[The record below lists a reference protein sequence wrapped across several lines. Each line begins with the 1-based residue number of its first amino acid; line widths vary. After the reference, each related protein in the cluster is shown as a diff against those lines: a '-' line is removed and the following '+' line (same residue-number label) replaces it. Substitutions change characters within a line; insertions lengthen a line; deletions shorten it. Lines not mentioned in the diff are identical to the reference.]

1 LNNSQFYLDFVYDEY
16 LNNHCESKYLMDL
29 ISLIDWSN
37 IPLFKNTGVGANGY
51 SPRAMCKA
59 LFIKIIKNLS
69 SVNELI
75 FFLRSNPKLSQFI
88 GFDPIRN
95 KVPDE
100 STFSKFR
107 KSFNLDFLYGVISD
121 SIFKGIQLGIF
132 DTSTLCVDSY
142 PIPFNSFFNNK
153 KRFGKL
159 VSFSSYYSNQI
170 EADFGVKP
178 ISNDKPVYDKN
189 GNPKKVLS
197 FLGFKAHTVSFFNVP
212 IFTVVSK
219 ASKMDIDSL
228 IPLLQMTV
236 SHLEFTNFSL
246 LADKGYDSIKNYD
259 FIHKQLNST
268 AFIPL
273 RKSSFK
279 PLKGKCGKVLSFHSK
294 YFDKYRNHF
303 RCKYICS
310 DPSNCPLHRSNCY
323 RYFDFSKDNF
333 RMFLDRNSSKF
344 KNTYKKRTLI
354 ESIFSSLS
362 RLSNSTSLRFINSVN
377 LDCNLANLFLIS
389 SALLAHSI
397 GRDDLLA
404 SPKSLKYSF

>member
-1 LNNSQFYLDFVYDEY
+1 MNNSQFYLDFVYDEY

-142 PIPFNSFFNNK
+142 PIPFNSFLIIK
-153 KRFGKL
+153 SVL
-159 VSFSSYYSNQI
+159 VS
-170 EADFGVKP
+170 
-178 ISNDKPVYDKN
+178 
-189 GNPKKVLS
+189 
-197 FLGFKAHTVSFFNVP
+197 
-212 IFTVVSK
+212 
-219 ASKMDIDSL
+219 
-228 IPLLQMTV
+228 
-236 SHLEFTNFSL
+236 
-246 LADKGYDSIKNYD
+246 
-259 FIHKQLNST
+259 
-268 AFIPL
+268 
-273 RKSSFK
+273 
-279 PLKGKCGKVLSFHSK
+279 
-294 YFDKYRNHF
+294 
-303 RCKYICS
+303 
-310 DPSNCPLHRSNCY
+310 
-323 RYFDFSKDNF
+323 
-333 RMFLDRNSSKF
+333 
-344 KNTYKKRTLI
+344 
-354 ESIFSSLS
+354 
-362 RLSNSTSLRFINSVN
+362 
-377 LDCNLANLFLIS
+377 
-389 SALLAHSI
+389 
-397 GRDDLLA
+397 
-404 SPKSLKYSF
+404 